1 MGFVLV
7 APILASMQAHFQA
20 VAHSE
25 IWVPLVMTA
34 PALFSKV
41 QGKVK
46 EGALRNH
53 FDEQPEFKSIKGAGH
68 EVGDFFFVP
77 LNRSK
82 S

>member
-1 MGFVLV
+1 ML
-7 APILASMQAHFQA
+7 
-20 VAHSE
+20 
-25 IWVPLVMTA
+25 
-34 PALFSKV
+34 

-77 LNRSK
+77 LVRART
-82 S
+82 